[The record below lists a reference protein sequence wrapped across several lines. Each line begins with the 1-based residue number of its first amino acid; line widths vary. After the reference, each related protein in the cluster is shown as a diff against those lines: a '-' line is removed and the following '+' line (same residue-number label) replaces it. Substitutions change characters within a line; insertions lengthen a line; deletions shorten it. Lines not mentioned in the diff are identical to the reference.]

1 MILAQPSLNLEDAY
15 EACRKETAKWAKT
28 FYLGTMLLPPA
39 KRRAIWAIYVWC
51 RRTDELMDSTEAQK
65 KSRNELSDRLNQW
78 EDKTKNIFAGNTQD
92 DLDAVLADT
101 LQKFPQSIQPYIDMI
116 EGQRMDLDTTR
127 YKTFEE
133 LELYCYRVAG
143 TVGLMTQG
151 VIGIDAAYTRN
162 PNLPPPDTSRAAIAL
177 GIANQLTNILRDV
190 GEDRGRGR
198 IYLPLEDLKKFN
210 YSEEDLFKG
219 TINENWKALMA
230 FQLARA
236 RDWFQQSEEGIK
248 WLSIDARWP
257 IWTSLRLYRG
267 ILNSIEKIDYDV
279 FSNRAYVKGWVKA
292 VNLPISY
299 LITIND
305 EKYKLRTLIN

>member
-1 MILAQPSLNLEDAY
+1 
-15 EACRKETAKWAKT
+15 
-28 FYLGTMLLPPA
+28 
-39 KRRAIWAIYVWC
+39 
-51 RRTDELMDSTEAQK
+51 MDSIEAQK
-65 KSRNELSDRLNQW
+65 KSRNELSDRLDKW
-78 EDKTKNIFAGNTQD
+78 EEKTKKVFSGNTED
-92 DLDAVLADT
+92 DLDAVLSDT

-116 EGQRMDLDTTR
+116 EGQRMDLDKTR

-151 VIGIDAAYTRN
+151 VIGIDAAYTSN
-162 PNLPPPDTSRAAIAL
+162 PNKPSPNTSKAAIAL

-210 YSEEDLFKG
+210 YSEEDLMKG
-219 TINENWKALMA
+219 RINENWKALMS

-236 RDWFQQSEEGIK
+236 RDWFMKSEEGIK

-257 IWTSLRLYRG
+257 IWTSLNLYSG
-267 ILNSIEKIDYDV
+267 ILNSIEKLDYDV
-279 FSNRAYVKGWVKA
+279 FNNRAYVKGWVKA

-299 LITIND
+299 LMTIND
-305 EKYKLRTLIN
+305 EKYKLSTLIN

>member
-1 MILAQPSLNLEDAY
+1 MIA
-15 EACRKETAKWAKT
+15 
-28 FYLGTMLLPPA
+28 
-39 KRRAIWAIYVWC
+39 
-51 RRTDELMDSTEAQK
+51 
-65 KSRNELSDRLNQW
+65 
-78 EDKTKNIFAGNTQD
+78 
-92 DLDAVLADT
+92 
-101 LQKFPQSIQPYIDMI
+101 
-116 EGQRMDLDTTR
+116 GQRMDLDTTR

-151 VIGIDAAYTRN
+151 VIGIDSAYTRN
-162 PNLPPPDTSRAAIAL
+162 PNVPPPDTSRAAIAL

-236 RDWFQQSEEGIK
+236 RDWFQKSEEGIK

-257 IWTSLRLYRG
+257 IWTSLRLYSG

>member
-1 MILAQPSLNLEDAY
+1 MAQPSLNLEDAY
-15 EACRKETAKWAKT
+15 EACRKETAQWAKT

-210 YSEEDLFKG
+210 YSE
-219 TINENWKALMA
+219 
-230 FQLARA
+230 
-236 RDWFQQSEEGIK
+236 
-248 WLSIDARWP
+248 
-257 IWTSLRLYRG
+257 
-267 ILNSIEKIDYDV
+267 
-279 FSNRAYVKGWVKA
+279 
-292 VNLPISY
+292 
-299 LITIND
+299 
-305 EKYKLRTLIN
+305 